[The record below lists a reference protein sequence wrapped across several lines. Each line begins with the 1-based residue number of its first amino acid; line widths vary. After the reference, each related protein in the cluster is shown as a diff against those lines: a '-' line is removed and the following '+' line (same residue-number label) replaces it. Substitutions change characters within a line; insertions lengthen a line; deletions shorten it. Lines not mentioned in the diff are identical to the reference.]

1 MSNFTV
7 AEITDRII
15 SARVNM
21 LLNQP
26 FFGNLALRLIPID
39 ATKWMPTC
47 ATDNK
52 YFYYN
57 RNFVGSLSRQELTFV
72 FSHEVMHCAW
82 ETGERRGSRHA
93 ATWNDAS
100 DYAINLE
107 ISDARVGT
115 PPKTYDHEGKK
126 VFNCLLDKKYDGMAT
141 DQIYD
146 LLIAERKKNGTLGNG
161 SSNFDWH
168 VTDLEDLE
176 TDPTGENGPIP
187 MSADEREKLRDE
199 TRQAVMQAAK
209 AAGAGNVPG
218 SIRRMI
224 TDLTEPQMDWRELLT
239 AHIQSAF
246 KDDYSWSK
254 PSRRSAGSIFIMP
267 GLKNAVRVEID
278 IAIDV
283 SGSITNAMLKDML
296 GEVYGIMTQFDDF
309 LLRIWSFDTTVY
321 PETVMV
327 LTPDT
332 IEDIHNYNMRGGGGT
347 DFECN
352 WEYMKRED
360 ITPHRFV
367 MFTDG
372 YPCGSWGDDVYC
384 DTLFII
390 HGNKNIVAPFGQ
402 TAYYDFD

>member
-1 MSNFTV
+1 MSSFTV

-47 ATDNK
+47 ATDGK

-57 RNFVGSLSRQELTFV
+57 RDFVGSLSRPELTFV

-82 ETGERRGSRHA
+82 DTMGRRGSRHA
-93 ATWNDAS
+93 ATWNDSA

-107 ISDARVGT
+107 IYDAKVGT
-115 PPKTYDHEGKK
+115 PPKTYTAENKK
-126 VFNCLLDKKYDGMAT
+126 VFNCLLDNKYKGMAS

-146 LLIAERKKNGTLGNG
+146 LLIAERKANGTLGMP
-161 SSNFDWH
+161 SQNFDWH
-168 VTDLEDLE
+168 STDLEE
-176 TDPTGENGPIP
+176 IEPDPTGELGPIP
-187 MSADEREKLRDE
+187 MSNDEKEKLRDE
-199 TRQAVMQAAK
+199 IRQSVMQAAK
-209 AAGAGNVPG
+209 AAGGNVPG

-224 TDLTEPQMDWRELLT
+224 SDITEPQMDWREMLT

-246 KDDYSWSK
+246 KDDYTWSR
-254 PSRRSAGSIFIMP
+254 PNRRSAGSIFVMP
-267 GLKNAVRVEID
+267 GLKNAYKVEID

-283 SGSITNAMLKDML
+283 SGSITNQMLRDML
-296 GEVYGIMTQFDDF
+296 GEVHGIMTQFDDF
-309 LLRIWSFDTTVY
+309 VLRIWSFDTMVY
-321 PETVMV
+321 QDTVMV
-327 LTPDT
+327 LTPDN

-347 DFECN
+347 DFVCN
-352 WEYMKRED
+352 WEYMKKED
-360 ITPHRFV
+360 IQPHRFV

-372 YPCGSWGDDVYC
+372 LPCGSWGDDMYC

-390 HGNKNIVAPFGQ
+390 HGSKTIEAPFGQ
-402 TAYYDFD
+402 TAYYDIN